1 MDNLFQRRNNGAIQ
15 KEVEFIAVQGL
26 PVHRAHIARE
36 HSCMVAVTI
45 EVGTVFSDIDIEVI
59 FIGESGFLCVE
70 CQGIV
75 SFQELCPGVGFFPEA
90 FCLSYHKS
98 TKRQEKA
105 AGASPRPT
113 VMMLRPAFFR

>member
-26 PVHRAHIARE
+26 PVHRTHIARE
-36 HSCMVAVTI
+36 HSGIVAGSGKVCS
-45 EVGTVFSDIDIEVI
+45 VFPDADIEVI
-59 FIGESGFLCVE
+59 RIGESRFLCVE

-75 SFQELCPGVGFFPEA
+75 SFQELCPGVGFFPES